1 MAEQSSFFNAIINNG
16 VPDRTYK
23 AEVFARFFSS
33 FIGNGVFPNPATNLQ
48 VVGLD
53 NNMTVRV
60 KAGLGW
66 INGYFY
72 ENTDDLVLS
81 VDNADGVLNRIDRV
95 VLRLD
100 FFNREIRLYIKKGTF
115 ATNPI
120 PSVITRDAD
129 VYELAIADIRVN
141 AGVISITQSNIT
153 DLRLNT
159 ELCGIVKG
167 TIEEIDTSEIY
178 SQIQT
183 HMQETGL
190 EMNAWVEE
198 AKDFFTNEFNT
209 WFDTIKGALDGDVA
223 GNLLNEI
230 NKLKEAIEGMELTS
244 TKVTRPGGK
253 TVEESIAANETSIQ
267 NAQNDIQNLQNE
279 LSGQRQRLINTQIEI
294 RKLL

>member
-230 NKLKEAIEGMELTS
+230 NKLKEAINNMELTS
-244 TKVTRPGGK
+244 SNVKRPDGS
-253 TVEESIAANETSIQ
+253 TVEAALSEHKTIILDLQKQLGGQISRAKTILT
-267 NAQNDIQNLQNE
+267 NLSLKVE
-279 LSGQRQRLINTQIEI
+279 
-294 RKLL
+294 